1 MSIFKEVRQKVQHAV
16 GHDEVIKIHPL
27 DMAELM
33 MDGSYNKADIIRA
46 SASEPTD
53 ATEYVIIGDKVYH
66 QTTSAVRTGNT
77 IN

>member
-1 MSIFKEVRQKVQHAV
+1 MSIFTEVRQKVQHAV

-46 SASEPTD
+46 SASEPN
-53 ATEYVIIGDKVYH
+53 ATEYIIIGDKVYH

>member
-1 MSIFKEVRQKVQHAV
+1 
-16 GHDEVIKIHPL
+16 
-27 DMAELM
+27 M
-33 MDGSYNKADIIRA
+33 MDGNYNKADIIRA

>member
-1 MSIFKEVRQKVQHAV
+1 MSIFTEVRQKVQHAV

-33 MDGSYNKADIIRA
+33 TQDTNEIDVLKASTAENGDV
-46 SASEPTD
+46 
-53 ATEYVIIGDKVYH
+53 TEYVVIGDNVYH
-66 QTTSAVRTGNT
+66 QTTSVIRTGNT

>member
-1 MSIFKEVRQKVQHAV
+1 MSIFTEVRQKVQHAV

-33 MDGSYNKADIIRA
+33 MDGSYNIIRA

-53 ATEYVIIGDKVYH
+53 ATEYVVIGDKVYN
-66 QTTSAVRTGNT
+66 QTTSVVRTGNT

>member
-1 MSIFKEVRQKVQHAV
+1 MSIFTEVRQKVQHAV

-33 MDGSYNKADIIRA
+33 IHNTVDIIRA
-46 SASEPTD
+46 SASEPN

-66 QTTSAVRTGNT
+66 QTTSVVRTGNT